1 MQLLTREMILAA
13 RGRLKAEFVEIPDWQ
28 GSVIVV
34 ELTGRDRDAF
44 EAEMI
49 QLGGN
54 GKQQMNLRNI
64 RAKLC
69 ARAIADPD
77 DYEVAYK
84 SDEHG
89 TAYPKLKV
97 NHDHHR
103 LFSDL
108 EANDLG
114 DLSAEGLEKIFTV
127 AQRLSGISKKDVDTL
142 TGDLKNEQSA
152 NSGLN

>member
-1 MQLLTREMILAA
+1 MPLLTREMILAA
-13 RGRLKAEFVEIPDWQ
+13 RGRLKAELVEIPDWA
-28 GSVIVV
+28 GSVVVV

-49 QLGGN
+49 QLSTN
-54 GKQQMNLRNI
+54 GKQSMNLRNI

-69 ARAIADPD
+69 ARAIVDPD
-77 DYEVAYK
+77 DYEIINDA
-84 SDEHG
+84 
-89 TAYPKLKV
+89 PKLREG
-97 NHDHHR
+97 HTPHR
-103 LFSDL
+103 LFTDL

-114 DLSAEGLEKIFTV
+114 DLSAEGLEKIFSV

-142 TGDLKNEQSA
+142 TGDLKNDQSA